1 MKIKISDVR
10 KMTSIQRAKKLDDLQ
25 TDLFKMCSSD
35 AMGGTLPDP
44 MKIRES
50 RRGIARIKTVMRELN
65 EL

>member
-10 KMTSIQRAKKLDDLQ
+10 KMTSIQRQKKLSDLQ
-25 TDLFKMCSSD
+25 TDLFKMRSSD

-44 MKIRES
+44 SKIRES
-50 RRGIARIKTVMRELN
+50 KRGIARVKTVMRELN